1 MPKYLV
7 IRFSSIGDIVLTSPV
22 VRMLKK
28 QVPNAEVHFL
38 TKKNFESVVRNNPN
52 IHKVWTTDGSLTDVL
67 PALKKEQFDEII
79 DLHSNLRTWR
89 IKRALKVK
97 SSTFNKLN
105 FEKWLLVNLKINRL
119 PAIHIVNRYLK
130 TVEHLGVQNDGE
142 GLDFFVDS
150 SIKSNQEILPSSFNN
165 GYWTAVIGANHA
177 TKRFPVS
184 KWIEAIKTIN
194 YPVVIVGDKNDF
206 TAGQEIADACGAL
219 VFNACGQFS
228 LLQSAAVVSQA
239 KLVITND
246 TGMMHIASAYN
257 RNIISIW
264 GNTVTAFGMTP
275 YMPSNYANSFI
286 AEAKEV
292 GCRPCSK
299 IGFAKCP
306 KGHFD
311 CMNKISVPELTEV
324 AIRFLNK

>member
-52 IHKVWTTDGSLTDVL
+52 IDKVWTTDGSLKDVL
-67 PALKKEQFDEII
+67 SDLKKEQFDEII
-79 DLHSNLRTWR
+79 DLHVNLRTWR
-89 IKRALKVK
+89 IKSKLKVK
-97 SSTFNKLN
+97 STSFNKLN

-130 TVEHLGVQNDGE
+130 AVEHLGVINDGE
-142 GLDFFVDS
+142 GLDFFVDG
-150 SIKSNQEILPSSFNN
+150 SIKSNQEILPASFSN

-177 TKRFPVS
+177 TKRFPVA
-184 KWIEAIKTIN
+184 KWIEAIKAIN

-206 TAGQEIADACGAL
+206 AAGQEIADACGAI

-264 GNTVTAFGMTP
+264 GNTVPAFGMTP

-286 AEAKEV
+286 AEVKEV

-324 AIRFLNK
+324 AIRFLNE

>member
-1 MPKYLV
+1 LPKYLV

-22 VRMLKK
+22 IRMLKK

-38 TKKNFESVVRNNPN
+38 TKKNFELVVKNNPN
-52 IHKVWTTDGSLTDVL
+52 IDIVWTTDGSLKDVL

-79 DLHSNLRTWR
+79 DLHANLRTWR
-89 IKRALKVK
+89 IKSTLKIK
-97 SSTFNKLN
+97 STSFNKLN

-130 TVEHLGVQNDGE
+130 AVEHLGVVNDGE
-142 GLDFFVDS
+142 GLDFFIDNSV
-150 SIKSNQEILPSSFNN
+150 KANQEILPSSVGN
-165 GYWTAVIGANHA
+165 GYWTAVLGANHA
-177 TKRFPVS
+177 TQRFPVA
-184 KWIEAIKTIN
+184 KWIEAIKAIN

-206 TAGQEIADACGAL
+206 AAGQEIADACGDI

-264 GNTVTAFGMTP
+264 GNTVPAFGMTP

-299 IGFAKCP
+299 IGFTKCP